1 MCRLFLPSL
10 FCALLFVDTPQTL
23 AGECF
28 FQPAFLQTTAARR
41 PAIPE
46 AFDEGSS
53 PVPICLG
60 VPLYEKKQSTGKLH
74 HQAMLTFSAQ
84 KAQIHLSSTWLKP
97 VLSGVFLLTLPR
109 PEGRGFFLHPACLR
123 GAAVRRRVAAG
134 CPEAFDETPS
144 SVPVCPTVP
153 CSALCK
159 IFKAAL

>member
-1 MCRLFLPSL
+1 MKVWIVSTKNFKGKTYIHGITEEGKNVRLLDENGMYPLPDRHSYVPGEIYEMLLRDPVDGGDPFWENKCVVSQKWSGYECNLRQFLL
-10 FCALLFVDTPQTL
+10 N
-23 AGECF
+23 
-28 FQPAFLQTTAARR
+28 R
-41 PAIPE
+41 
-46 AFDEGSS
+46 
-53 PVPICLG
+53 
-60 VPLYEKKQSTGKLH
+60 
-74 HQAMLTFSAQ
+74 
-84 KAQIHLSSTWLKP
+84 
-97 VLSGVFLLTLPR
+97 LTLPR